1 LYPPPKEKDPY
12 IPYYIAAAVISA
24 VGFACIVAYFAMK
37 LKRRRGFIF
46 YQSGNKEGL
55 KEVIFS
61 LRRFISNRRI
71 SFPTQEICFRHSF
84 SPQIQ

>member
-12 IPYYIAAAVISA
+12 IPYYIATAVISA

-46 YQSGNKEGL
+46 YQSGNKE
-55 KEVIFS
+55 KE
-61 LRRFISNRRI
+61 
-71 SFPTQEICFRHSF
+71 
-84 SPQIQ
+84 